1 MEETFLKFFPYLLG
15 GVGGATL
22 TVIYNVYKGRVQQME
37 CHYLE
42 EDIMSKLPI
51 TIQEGVTHN
60 NIYTKQFLVI
70 NTTNTDHKEFRIIF
84 EFDAT
89 AKILKHSDI
98 SKTGADKFKKK
109 LLKDNEYS
117 VTIRNFNRGDN
128 VKFIFEIA
136 NVSNNYVNVTED
148 NCIGFKVCFKD
159 KRKNK
164 VKSKLTFVSKEQI
177 NSTK

>member
-1 MEETFLKFFPYLLG
+1 MGEVFMKFLPYLLG
-15 GVGGATL
+15 GVGGAIL
-22 TVIYNVYKGRVQQME
+22 TVFYNMYKGRIQKMD
-37 CHYLE
+37 CHYID

-51 TIQEGVTHN
+51 SIQEGVIHN
-60 NIYTKQFLVI
+60 NIYTKQFLII
-70 NTTNTDHKEFRIIF
+70 NTTNSDHKEFRVIF

-117 VTIRNFNRGDN
+117 VTIRNFNRGDQ

-136 NVSNNYVNVTED
+136 NVTNNFVNVTED
-148 NCIGFKVCFKD
+148 NCIGFKVYFKD
-159 KRKNK
+159 KRTDK

-177 NSTK
+177 NSAK